1 MRQGFQDRRWV
12 AQYELGNMRI
22 RATHSYVFI
31 PAQHLHFL
39 HLRHLSIM
47 AAVIDFP
54 FALPAAPKN
63 YAPTQASTSALSL
76 TSVEVAPVGDAF
88 LGHLRRQLHKS
99 TFEDDDA
106 LVKQRL
112 DEHAAANTEVNELD
126 NDIGE
131 EPESRELLESDPK
144 EWKSLDHYAVL
155 GLSSRRYK
163 ATDYEIKIAHRKKV
177 LKHHPDK
184 KVGATGLSDDA
195 FFKCVAKSF
204 EILSNPEKRRQ
215 FDSVDEGVDD
225 DDVPTGKES
234 PDRFYELWGPVFE
247 REARFSKRT
256 PVPSLGTKDSTKDE
270 VDDFYNFFYDFD
282 SWRSFE
288 YLDKEV
294 NDGSD
299 NRDEKRYTEKKNRNE
314 RARRKKEDNAR
325 LRNLVDKALSLDP
338 RIKAFRAAERAAR
351 EAKKNKGR
359 PGAPSGKSAAEVAA
373 EEQRKKEEAEKAA
386 KEAAAK
392 EEAEKAEREA
402 AKKVREAAKKNLKK
416 EKKSIRNI
424 ITGANYFQPEGVSP
438 SATVLEKQLGALD
451 ALCGALE
458 PEQVVA
464 LRESCEKGHAEA
476 KAALHKACEDKGLGD
491 AFA

>member
-373 EEQRKKEEAEKAA
+373 EEQRKKEEAEEAA

>member
-1 MRQGFQDRRWV
+1 
-12 AQYELGNMRI
+12 
-22 RATHSYVFI
+22 
-31 PAQHLHFL
+31 
-39 HLRHLSIM
+39 M
-47 AAVIDFP
+47 AAVIDLP

-63 YAPTQASTSALSL
+63 YAPAQASSSSVSL
-76 TSVEVAPVGDAF
+76 TSVEVSPVGDAF
-88 LGHLRRQLHKS
+88 LSYMRRRLRQS
-99 TFEDDDA
+99 TFEEDDA

-112 DEHAAANTEVNELD
+112 DEHVAANTQVDELD

-131 EPESRELLESDPK
+131 EPESQELLDSDPMQ
-144 EWKSLDHYAVL
+144 WKSLDHYAVL

-184 KVGATGLSDDA
+184 KVSATGVSDDA
-195 FFKCVAKSF
+195 FFKCIAKSF

-225 DDVPTGKES
+225 DNVPTGKES
-234 PDRFYELWGPVFE
+234 PERFYELWAPVFE
-247 REARFSKRT
+247 REARFSKQT
-256 PVPSLGTKDSTKDE
+256 PVPSLGTKDSTKEE
-270 VDDFYNFFYDFD
+270 VDDFYNFFYNFD

-288 YLDKEV
+288 YLDSEV
-294 NDGSD
+294 NEGSD

-359 PGAPSGKSAAEVAA
+359 PGVPGAKGAAEVAA
-373 EEQRKKEEAEKAA
+373 EEQRKKEAEKAA
-386 KEAAAK
+386 KEQ
-392 EEAEKAEREA
+392 AEKEQAEKVERDA

-416 EKKSIRNI
+416 EKKTIRNI
-424 ITGANYFQPEGVSP
+424 ITGANYFQPEGTTP
-438 SATVLEKQLGALD
+438 SASVLDKQLTALD
-451 ALCGALE
+451 ALCASLE
-458 PEQVVA
+458 PEQVLS
-464 LRESCEKGHAEA
+464 LREACEKSTAEA
-476 KAALHKACEDKGLGD
+476 KAALHKACEEKSLGD

>member
-88 LGHLRRQLHKS
+88 LGHMRRQLHKS

-458 PEQVVA
+458 PEQVVV

>member
-126 NDIGE
+126 NGIGE

>member
-1 MRQGFQDRRWV
+1 
-12 AQYELGNMRI
+12 
-22 RATHSYVFI
+22 
-31 PAQHLHFL
+31 
-39 HLRHLSIM
+39 M
-47 AAVIDFP
+47 AAVIDLP

-63 YAPTQASTSALSL
+63 YTPAQASSSSVSL
-76 TSVEVAPVGDAF
+76 TSVEVSPVGDAF
-88 LGHLRRQLHKS
+88 LSYMRRRLRQS
-99 TFEDDDA
+99 TFEEDDA

-112 DEHAAANTEVNELD
+112 DEHVAANTQVDELD

-131 EPESRELLESDPK
+131 EPESQELLDSDPMQ
-144 EWKSLDHYAVL
+144 WKSLDHYAVL

-184 KVGATGLSDDA
+184 KVSATGVSDDA

-225 DDVPTGKES
+225 DNVPTGKES
-234 PDRFYELWGPVFE
+234 PERFYELWAPVFE
-247 REARFSKRT
+247 REARFSKQT
-256 PVPSLGTKDSTKDE
+256 PVPSLGTKDSTKEE
-270 VDDFYNFFYDFD
+270 VDDFYNFFYNFD

-288 YLDKEV
+288 CLDSEV
-294 NDGSD
+294 NEGSD

-338 RIKAFRAAERAAR
+338 RIKAFRAA
-351 EAKKNKGR
+351 
-359 PGAPSGKSAAEVAA
+359 AEVAA

-386 KEAAAK
+386 KEQ
-392 EEAEKAEREA
+392 AEREQAEKVERDA

-416 EKKSIRNI
+416 EKKTIRNI
-424 ITGANYFQPEGVSP
+424 ITGANYFQPEGTTP
-438 SATVLEKQLGALD
+438 SASVLDKQLTALD
-451 ALCGALE
+451 ALCASLE
-458 PEQVVA
+458 PEQVLS
-464 LRESCEKGHAEA
+464 LREACEKSTAEA
-476 KAALHKACEDKGLGD
+476 KAALHKACEEKSLGD

>member
-88 LGHLRRQLHKS
+88 LGHLRRQLRKS

-155 GLSSRRYK
+155 GLTSRRYK

>member
-22 RATHSYVFI
+22 RATHSYVFV

>member
-1 MRQGFQDRRWV
+1 
-12 AQYELGNMRI
+12 
-22 RATHSYVFI
+22 
-31 PAQHLHFL
+31 
-39 HLRHLSIM
+39 M
-47 AAVIDFP
+47 AAVIDLP

-63 YAPTQASTSALSL
+63 YAPAQASSSSVSL
-76 TSVEVAPVGDAF
+76 TSVEVSPVGDAF
-88 LGHLRRQLHKS
+88 LSYMRRRLRQS
-99 TFEDDDA
+99 TFEEDDA

-112 DEHAAANTEVNELD
+112 DEHVAANTQVDELD

-131 EPESRELLESDPK
+131 EPESQELLDSDPMQ
-144 EWKSLDHYAVL
+144 WKSLDHYAVL

-184 KVGATGLSDDA
+184 KVSATGVSDDA

-225 DDVPTGKES
+225 DNVPTGKES
-234 PDRFYELWGPVFE
+234 PERFYELWAPVFE
-247 REARFSKRT
+247 REARFSKQT
-256 PVPSLGTKDSTKDE
+256 PVPSLGTKDSTKEE
-270 VDDFYNFFYDFD
+270 VDDFYNNFD

-288 YLDKEV
+288 YLDSEV
-294 NDGSD
+294 NEGSD

-359 PGAPSGKSAAEVAA
+359 PGVPGAKGAAEVAA

-386 KEAAAK
+386 KEQ
-392 EEAEKAEREA
+392 AEKEQAEKVERDA

-416 EKKSIRNI
+416 EKKTIRNI
-424 ITGANYFQPEGVSP
+424 ITGANYFQPEGTTP
-438 SATVLEKQLGALD
+438 SASVLDKQLTALD
-451 ALCGALE
+451 ALCASLE
-458 PEQVVA
+458 PEQVLS
-464 LRESCEKGHAEA
+464 LREACEKSTAEA
-476 KAALHKACEDKGLGD
+476 KAALHKACEEKSLGD

>member
-22 RATHSYVFI
+22 RATHSYAFI

-88 LGHLRRQLHKS
+88 LGHLRRQLRKS

>member
-12 AQYELGNMRI
+12 TQYELGNMRI
-22 RATHSYVFI
+22 RATHLYVFI
-31 PAQHLHFL
+31 PAQRLYFL
-39 HLRHLSIM
+39 HLHPSIM

-54 FALPAAPKN
+54 FALRAAPKN

-88 LGHLRRQLHKS
+88 LGHMRRQLHKS

-144 EWKSLDHYAVL
+144 DWKSLDHYAVL

-458 PEQVVA
+458 PEQVVV

>member
-88 LGHLRRQLHKS
+88 LGHMRRQLHKS

-144 EWKSLDHYAVL
+144 DWKSLDHYAVL

>member
-106 LVKQRL
+106 LMKQRL

>member
-1 MRQGFQDRRWV
+1 
-12 AQYELGNMRI
+12 
-22 RATHSYVFI
+22 
-31 PAQHLHFL
+31 
-39 HLRHLSIM
+39 M
-47 AAVIDFP
+47 AAVIDLP

-63 YAPTQASTSALSL
+63 YAPAQASSSSVSL
-76 TSVEVAPVGDAF
+76 TSVEVSPVGDAF
-88 LGHLRRQLHKS
+88 LSYMRRRLRQS
-99 TFEDDDA
+99 TFEEDDA

-112 DEHAAANTEVNELD
+112 DEHVAANTQVDELD

-131 EPESRELLESDPK
+131 EPESQELLDSDPMQ
-144 EWKSLDHYAVL
+144 WKSLEHYAVL

-184 KVGATGLSDDA
+184 KVSATGVSDDA

-225 DDVPTGKES
+225 DNVPTGKES
-234 PDRFYELWGPVFE
+234 PERFYELWAPVFE
-247 REARFSKRT
+247 REARFSKQT
-256 PVPSLGTKDSTKDE
+256 PVPSLGTKDSTKEE
-270 VDDFYNFFYDFD
+270 VDDFYNFFYNFD

-288 YLDKEV
+288 YLDSEV
-294 NDGSD
+294 NEGSD

-359 PGAPSGKSAAEVAA
+359 PGVPGAKGAAEVAA

-386 KEAAAK
+386 KEQ
-392 EEAEKAEREA
+392 AEKEQAEKVERDA

-416 EKKSIRNI
+416 EKKTI
-424 ITGANYFQPEGVSP
+424 
-438 SATVLEKQLGALD
+438 
-451 ALCGALE
+451 
-458 PEQVVA
+458 
-464 LRESCEKGHAEA
+464 
-476 KAALHKACEDKGLGD
+476 
-491 AFA
+491 

>member
-1 MRQGFQDRRWV
+1 
-12 AQYELGNMRI
+12 
-22 RATHSYVFI
+22 
-31 PAQHLHFL
+31 
-39 HLRHLSIM
+39 M
-47 AAVIDFP
+47 AAVIDLP

-63 YAPTQASTSALSL
+63 YAPAQASSSSVSL
-76 TSVEVAPVGDAF
+76 TSVEVSPVGDAF
-88 LGHLRRQLHKS
+88 LSYMRRRLCQS
-99 TFEDDDA
+99 TFEEDDA

-112 DEHAAANTEVNELD
+112 DEHVAANTQVDELD

-131 EPESRELLESDPK
+131 EPESQELLDSDPMQ
-144 EWKSLDHYAVL
+144 WKSLDHYAVL

-184 KVGATGLSDDA
+184 KVSATGVSDDA
-195 FFKCVAKSF
+195 FFKW
-204 EILSNPEKRRQ
+204 RQ

-225 DDVPTGKES
+225 DNVPTGKES
-234 PDRFYELWGPVFE
+234 PERFYELWAPVFE
-247 REARFSKRT
+247 REARFSKQT
-256 PVPSLGTKDSTKDE
+256 PVPSLGTKDSTKEE
-270 VDDFYNFFYDFD
+270 VDDFYNFFYNFD

-288 YLDKEV
+288 YLDSEV
-294 NDGSD
+294 NEGSD

-359 PGAPSGKSAAEVAA
+359 PGVPGAKGAAEVAA

-386 KEAAAK
+386 KEQ
-392 EEAEKAEREA
+392 AEKEQAEKVERDA

-416 EKKSIRNI
+416 EKKTIRNI
-424 ITGANYFQPEGVSP
+424 ITGANYFQPEGTTP
-438 SATVLEKQLGALD
+438 SASVLDKQLTALD
-451 ALCGALE
+451 ALCASLE
-458 PEQVVA
+458 PEQVLS
-464 LRESCEKGHAEA
+464 LREACEKSTAEA
-476 KAALHKACEDKGLGD
+476 KAALHKACEEKSLGD